1 MDTLASKISGKQS
14 FQAVIDSYYERATM
28 QSQGERPVSEVF
40 IPTFN
45 ETSKLLDT
53 GDVNTAILEASS
65 NTNFPVLDGFWM

>member
-1 MDTLASKISGKQS
+1 
-14 FQAVIDSYYERATM
+14 M

-45 ETSKLLDT
+45 ETNKLLDT